1 MEEIPEEEEEEEGGG
16 GQGVSEGPRFYDYGP
31 GGNFGAVTQFTRGGR
46 PIAVFNYE
54 ARHIYSLD
62 GVRVNHFLQKT
73 RFDLLVPLKGRLGI
87 GAAAEY
93 FSRKSYYQ
101 DPDRTV
107 KGYSYPQ
114 VRAYFTWSQR

>member
-1 MEEIPEEEEEEEGGG
+1 M
-16 GQGVSEGPRFYDYGP
+16 
-31 GGNFGAVTQFTRGGR
+31 
-46 PIAVFNYE
+46 
-54 ARHIYSLD
+54 
-62 GVRVNHFLQKT
+62 
-73 RFDLLVPLKGRLGI
+73 VPFKGRVGI

-114 VRAYFTWSQR
+114 VRAYLTWSQR

>member
-1 MEEIPEEEEEEEGGG
+1 M
-16 GQGVSEGPRFYDYGP
+16 SEGPRFYDYGP
-31 GGNFGAVTQFTRGGR
+31 GANFGAVTQFTRGGR
-46 PIAVFNYE
+46 PIALFNYE

-73 RFDLLVPLKGRLGI
+73 RFDLQVPLKGRLGI